1 MDRNILKEAL
11 VGVNGKRDV
20 DLLVSL
26 SKQHYDELENGS
38 GNALKECHFID
49 SSTALGVNFF
59 LLYEKLHPEATVI
72 FEWDKSSPLKVG
84 GKSNLDVK
92 VDKGKKVI
100 YYESKFLEPYYMS
113 NSPFTD
119 SYFIIENYYDH
130 WKFTEDKLTDI
141 LRSFQ
146 SLTYYNASQLFRHL
160 LAIVNH
166 IIHNKDEY
174 ENVSIVEL
182 NCISWEMENEF
193 LDLLKLTSRSKSYA
207 IKRFEILKEEELIV
221 KDMFQKIIE
230 DYVSDVIPNNL
241 TLLFETSRYNNVIDL
256 IDNHE
261 GFKKRYFIK

>member
-1 MDRNILKEAL
+1 MDRKILKEAL
-11 VGVNGKRDV
+11 VGVNGSRDV

-26 SKQHYDELENGS
+26 SKQHCDELENGS

-59 LLYEKLHPEATVI
+59 LLYEKLHPEATVM

-92 VDKGKKVI
+92 VDEGNKVM
-100 YYESKFLEPYYMS
+100 YYESKFLEPYYMI
-113 NSPFTD
+113 NSRFTE

-146 SLTYYNASQLFRHL
+146 SFTYYNASQLFRHL

-174 ENVSIVEL
+174 ENVSTVEL
-182 NCISWEMENEF
+182 NSISWDME
-193 LDLLKLTSRSKSYA
+193 K
-207 IKRFEILKEEELIV
+207 
-221 KDMFQKIIE
+221 
-230 DYVSDVIPNNL
+230 
-241 TLLFETSRYNNVIDL
+241 
-256 IDNHE
+256 
-261 GFKKRYFIK
+261 

>member
-1 MDRNILKEAL
+1 MDRKILKEAL
-11 VGVNGKRDV
+11 VGVNGSRDV

-59 LLYEKLHPEATVI
+59 LLYEKLHPEATVL

-84 GKSNLDVK
+84 GKSNLDIK

-113 NSPFTD
+113 NSRFTE
-119 SYFIIENYYDH
+119 SYFMIENYYDH

-141 LRSFQ
+141 LRRFQ
-146 SLTYYNASQLFRHL
+146 SFTYYNASQLFRHL

-193 LDLLKLTSRSKSYA
+193 LDFLKLTSKSKSYA
-207 IKRFEILKEEELIV
+207 IKRFKILKEEELIV
-221 KDMFQKIIE
+221 KDMFKKIIE

-241 TLLFETSRYNNVIDL
+241 TLSFETSRYNNVIDL

>member
-1 MDRNILKEAL
+1 MDRNILKDAL
-11 VGVNGKRDV
+11 IGVNGRRDV

-38 GNALKECHFID
+38 GNALKECHLID

-92 VDKGKKVI
+92 VDEGKKVI

-141 LRSFQ
+141 LRKFQ
-146 SLTYYNASQLFRHL
+146 SLTFYNASQLFRHL

-182 NCISWEMENEF
+182 NSISWEMENEF
-193 LDLLKLTSRSKSYA
+193 LDFLKLTSRLKSYA

-221 KDMFQKIIE
+221 KDTFKKNIE